1 MTEALFSITA
11 LLVFMIL
18 FFFTLLR
25 IIARMRKEKEKSR
38 QKEES
43 QVSFIVGTFHELVA
57 KLKDKERELEELRK
71 KAEERA
77 ESIESYNEDILQSV
91 PSGVISLDRDLT
103 ITKMNSAAARILRLD
118 IPSAIGKRYDELF
131 REPLKGILDGKKTIE
146 RGELQY
152 STDAGKKLHL
162 GLAITPLVNSA
173 KETIG
178 RLMVFTDL
186 TELKALESQAELRER
201 LSSLG
206 EMAAGMAHELR
217 NPMAVIAGYTKL
229 LSKRVDPALLHVVD
243 SVAGEI
249 AVMERIIADFLS
261 FAKPTDLIVSP
272 VEVGQLVKTC
282 VAHIA
287 GERKDIRVFLDPGKI
302 PLIQGDEILL
312 RQAFTNLVQNA
323 VDSMPEGGD
332 LRFRFSVEP
341 DSVEI
346 AVSDSGHGITERI
359 KDKIFLPFYTTKD
372 KGTGLGLAIVHKIVV
387 SHHGSISMESSE
399 KGTTFRVRLP
409 FSG

>member
-1 MTEALFSITA
+1 
-11 LLVFMIL
+11 
-18 FFFTLLR
+18 
-25 IIARMRKEKEKSR
+25 
-38 QKEES
+38 
-43 QVSFIVGTFHELVA
+43 
-57 KLKDKERELEELRK
+57 
-71 KAEERA
+71 
-77 ESIESYNEDILQSV
+77 
-91 PSGVISLDRDLT
+91 
-103 ITKMNSAAARILRLD
+103 
-118 IPSAIGKRYDELF
+118 
-131 REPLKGILDGKKTIE
+131 
-146 RGELQY
+146 
-152 STDAGKKLHL
+152 
-162 GLAITPLVNSA
+162 
-173 KETIG
+173 
-178 RLMVFTDL
+178 
-186 TELKALESQAELRER
+186 
-201 LSSLG
+201 
-206 EMAAGMAHELR
+206 
-217 NPMAVIAGYTKL
+217 
-229 LSKRVDPALLHVVD
+229 VVD